1 MQRHPPNKRPAP
13 NTVGT
18 GPDASAI
25 QGRPGA
31 RVALLQ
37 SPIPRAAPRA
47 CARIGRLSGRKF
59 SGGDHATLT
68 LDSPQRMNLLE
79 RNGDRTDPWAFG
91 WPVLKIGLCALLW
104 PDWKRY
110 SVLRTGCTDSRL
122 SQAFCASA
130 RPEEAIQNATP
141 VAAELQ
147 QMRKRN

>member
-1 MQRHPPNKRPAP
+1 MRGRADPVICKINGGRAQPN
-13 NTVGT
+13 
-18 GPDASAI
+18 
-25 QGRPGA
+25 
-31 RVALLQ
+31 
-37 SPIPRAAPRA
+37 PRTNHM
-47 CARIGRLSGRKF
+47 I
-59 SGGDHATLT
+59 
-68 LDSPQRMNLLE
+68 LLE

-91 WPVLKIGLCALLW
+91 WPVLKIGLRALLW